1 MTTDLKYLVFTAML
15 TAALWIPYIVCQV
28 TTNGPLQPTN
38 YTDPT
43 LPRPVPRWGLRAHR
57 AHLNAVEVFAPFAA
71 LVIAAHLTGK
81 ADAVT
86 AFCAASFFWIR
97 LAHAIVYLAGIP
109 YVRTVLF
116 TLAFVAEA
124 GIFWEI
130 IR

>member
-1 MTTDLKYLVFTAML
+1 MSAYGAVSEVRVLP
-15 TAALWIPYIVCQV
+15 AAPPQGKGRVS
-28 TTNGPLQPTN
+28 
-38 YTDPT
+38 
-43 LPRPVPRWGLRAHR
+43 
-57 AHLNAVEVFAPFAA
+57 AA

-97 LAHAIVYLAGIP
+97 LAHAVVYLAAIP
-109 YVRTVLF
+109 YIRTVLF
-116 TLAFVAEA
+116 TLGFVAVA